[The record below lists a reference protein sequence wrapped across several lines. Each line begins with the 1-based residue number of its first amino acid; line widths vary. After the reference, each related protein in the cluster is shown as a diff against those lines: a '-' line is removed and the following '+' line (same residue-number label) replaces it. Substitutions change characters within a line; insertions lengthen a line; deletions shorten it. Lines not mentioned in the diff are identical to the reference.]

1 MATTTSPRMK
11 TLVGGGFPSQKFA
24 AKLTWDFSVD
34 GGESDDTVRI
44 GKIGAKPVLITE
56 AYWHVETAC
65 TSGGSATMI
74 IGIEGG
80 DTDAFMDATS
90 GAVASLTD
98 NAVGFET
105 AGQGLYVAAN
115 SYIAVDIATAD
126 MTAGKVSLYISG
138 FQVEE

>member
-11 TLVGGGFPSQKFA
+11 TLLGGGFPGELVSH
-24 AKLTWDFSVD
+24 KLVWDFDID
-34 GGESDDTVRI
+34 GGAAADTVRI
-44 GKIGAKPVLITE
+44 GQVGSKGFLITS

-65 TSGGSATMI
+65 ASGGSATMI

-80 DTDAFMDATS
+80 DVDAFMDATS

-105 AGQGLYVAAN
+105 TGQGIYVAAS
-115 SYIAVDIATAD
+115 SYIHVDIATAN
-126 MTAGKVSLYISG
+126 MTAGKVALYISG
-138 FQVEE
+138 FQVE